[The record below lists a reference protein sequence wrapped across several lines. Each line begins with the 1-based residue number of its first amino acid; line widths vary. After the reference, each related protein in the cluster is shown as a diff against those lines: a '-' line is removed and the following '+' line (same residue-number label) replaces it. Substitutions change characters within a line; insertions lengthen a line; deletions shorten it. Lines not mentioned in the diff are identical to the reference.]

1 MKKILT
7 LLIFILSAVA
17 FSASAQ
23 SIDYNNL
30 APHPR
35 ILLTKGDVSKMRE
48 LPAQSANAKMV
59 KDRIMALAEGWVDAE
74 AVKYD
79 KSEGDLSAASREA
92 LRRIFYLSYAHAM
105 TDDMR
110 FVAAAEREMMAVS
123 AFEDWNPAH
132 FTDVAEF
139 TMALSIGYDWL
150 YRRLSVRSR
159 SIIGTAIY
167 EKGLL
172 ATESADA
179 EFINST
185 EVNNQICCAG
195 IIYGALATLE
205 RSPEYCKALI
215 DKCLGSNKQA
225 MAIYA
230 PDGAHPDGYD
240 TWSTTTGFE
249 TLLVAALESS
259 LGTDAGITS
268 QNGFMQTANFIN
280 QIVAPSGKLFNY
292 GDCRSEE
299 AESQIA
305 KYWFAGKLGDP
316 SLVAIDEKLLAE
328 GKFQEDNFLP
338 AYMIWTCKQD
348 LKSTTPSNQ
357 KNWQSWQSEGET
369 PLFIYRSG
377 WSKGDDYFAIKGGKV
392 EDAESHQ
399 DGGSFIYE
407 VDGIRWAIDLGDKG
421 DNAAKAEWHNTI
433 TFNGQPHRAG
443 GKAEITAHSITNR
456 EKSAEVDLSPLFAD
470 HARSVKRQ
478 AHLDKKNCLT
488 ITDIVEGI
496 SQPAV
501 MEWRMATNAT
511 AEIMSPQ
518 IIMLQQD
525 GQTLYLKL
533 KSRAKSEAKIWQAEN
548 GVTRVGFVVEL
559 KAGEG
564 QSVEVAMSQ
573 IKPNVISRI
582 KSFNIKNINLKQ
594 VLQKK

>member
-7 LLIFILSAVA
+7 LLIFILSVVA

-48 LPAQSANAKMV
+48 LPYKSANAKIV
-59 KDRIMALAEGWVDAE
+59 NDKIMALAEGWVDAE

-79 KSEGDLSAASREA
+79 KSEGDLSVASREA

-110 FVAAAEREMMAVS
+110 YVAAAEREMMAVS
-123 AFEDWNPAH
+123 AFEDWNPSH
-132 FTDVAEF
+132 FSDVAEF

-172 ATESADA
+172 ATESENA

-185 EVNNQICCAG
+185 DVNNQVCCAG

-205 RSPEYCKALI
+205 RSPEYCKSLI

-225 MAIYA
+225 MEIYA
-230 PDGAHPDGYD
+230 PDGAHPEGYD
-240 TWSTTTGFE
+240 SWSTSTGFE

-292 GDCRSEE
+292 GNCSSEE
-299 AESQIA
+299 AQSQIA
-305 KYWFAGKLGDP
+305 KYWFAAKLSDP
-316 SLVAIDEKLLAE
+316 SLVTIDEKLLGE
-328 GKFQEDNFLP
+328 GKFSTDNLLP
-338 AYMIWTCKQD
+338 AYMIWNCNQEFKEAH
-348 LKSTTPSNQ
+348 PSNE
-357 KNWQSWQSEGET
+357 KGWQSEGAT

-377 WSKGDDYFAIKGGKV
+377 WNKGDDYFAIKGGSAQG
-392 EDAESHQ
+392 AESHA

-407 VDGIRWAIDLGDKG
+407 LNGVRWAIDPGVKG
-421 DNAAKAEWHNTI
+421 DNAASAEWHNTL

-443 GKAEITAHSITNR
+443 GKAEIVGSDITHR
-456 EKSAEVDLSPLFAD
+456 EKSAEVDLSPLFTD

-478 AHLDKKNCLT
+478 AHLDKKNNLT

-511 AEIMSPQ
+511 AEIVSPQ

-525 GQTLYLKL
+525 DQTLYLKV
-533 KSRAKSEAKIWQAEN
+533 KSRARTEAKIWKAEN

-564 QSVEVAMSQ
+564 QSIEVAMTEV
-573 IKPNVISRI
+573 KPNVVSRL